1 MNLNKKLAVAVSGA
15 VLLMAGQFALADST
29 TDIVDALV
37 NKGVLTEEE
46 GKLISKGAKA
56 QKDAQPMIKEKD
68 GAFSISS
75 PNGKNSVQL
84 TGRMHF
90 DYKAS
95 NISDYGDNGAYP
107 FNQDGDSKSTA
118 DHFNMRR
125 ARIGIKGRVGGIA
138 DYLLLAN
145 IQGSSILDEAFI
157 DVNKFEPLGLK
168 FGKFK
173 QPMNLEIM
181 TSSNNIDFIERS
193 YLSQNLPEKKFG
205 AGLHGE
211 FKGLTYFGSIFQNND
226 SALSQKDEDMS
237 YAGRATINF
246 AELMDNKDLVAHVG
260 FNGYTSSY
268 EVRPQT
274 SGNTSGTPETT
285 TRATLFSYTSGG
297 AGLANMIRGQI
308 AGEKIP
314 VSTDA
319 TNGAGYAASTYGAYH
334 TDSPSTASVDN
345 RKGGIEGSLAFKNFK
360 VQGEYGQAYY
370 DAKNNALTKDT
381 TLKADIDTWYAEALW
396 TITGESYASAYKK
409 GAYGLVKPNNEVN
422 FDTGS
427 GLGLWEIGA
436 RVDAV
441 QMKNLE
447 MYGTD
452 TRVQG
457 AVDKR
462 VASGADSIDTCKN
475 ATAGSGTCTGAK
487 AGATSYTASIK
498 WVLNPNFLIKAN
510 YTYTDF
516 DNAFAPID
524 VGTKGGARST
534 ANMKLI
540 DHEDL
545 LMIRG
550 QYMF

>member
-1 MNLNKKLAVAVSGA
+1 MKSS
-15 VLLMAGQFALADST
+15 ST

-37 NKGVLTEEE
+37 SKGVLTEEE
-46 GKLISKGAKA
+46 GKLISKGHTAS
-56 QKDAQPMIKEKD
+56 KDKQPTIKEKD

-90 DYKAS
+90 DYKNS
-95 NISDYGDNGAYP
+95 NINDFGDNGAYP

-145 IQGSSILDEAFI
+145 IQGSSILDEAYI
-157 DVNKFEPLGLK
+157 DVNKYEPLGLK

-211 FKGLTYFGSIFQNND
+211 FKGITYFGSVFQNND

-246 AELMDNKDLVAHVG
+246 AELMDNKDLVAHFG
-260 FNGYTSSY
+260 LNGYTSSY

-308 AGEKIP
+308 AGEPI
-314 VSTDA
+314 SAYTGG
-319 TNGAGYAASTYGAYH
+319 TMGAYH

-345 RKGGIEGSLAFKNFK
+345 RKGGIEGSLAFNNFK
-360 VQGEYGQAYY
+360 LQGEYGQAYY
-370 DAKNNALTKDT
+370 DAKNSDLTKDT
-381 TLKADIDTWYAEALW
+381 TLKADIDTWYVEALW
-396 TITGESYASAYKK
+396 TLTGEKYSSAYKK
-409 GAYGLVKPNNEVN
+409 GAYGLVKPNNEFD
-422 FDTGS
+422 FDTGK

-436 RVDAV
+436 RIDEV
-441 QMKNLE
+441 QVRGTE
-447 MYGTD
+447 ITGTD
-452 TRVQG
+452 TRIQG

-462 VASGADSIDTCKN
+462 ASGADSLDTCKN
-475 ATAGSGTCTGAK
+475 ANATATTCNGAK

-524 VGTKGGARST
+524 IGTKGGARST
-534 ANMKLI
+534 TNMKLI

-545 LMIRG
+545 VMIRG